1 MTKLPRPTGS
11 NRYVRWTVA
20 LALIGFATVGGTL
33 AVTEVHAVLGDQQ
46 SSRLA
51 MHSEVPTGSRP
62 AHDLVVADSGLPAGA
77 AKEHFSVERQ
87 RAGGHAAVRGEGRAP
102 KRQRAHVVVPPGEA
116 PGLPA
121 SMSEQGEQSMSWDQ
135 RYRIQHVIGQ
145 GQDVVIPQ
153 GDPTCGFRLDPA
165 EKQRV
170 TFRVDANAQDS
181 VLYLPTL
188 EVGALQIDGKPAIPG
203 QWYLISDG
211 MVLEAQRPTA
221 INIRPAQGKFLPLGG
236 SG

>member
-11 NRYVRWTVA
+11 KRYVRWTVA

-33 AVTEVHAVLGDQQ
+33 AVAEVHAVSGDNQR
-46 SSRLA
+46 SLLASR
-51 MHSEVPTGSRP
+51 SKVPTVSRP
-62 AHDLVVADSGLPAGA
+62 AHDLVVPGSGLPAGA
-77 AKEHFSVERQ
+77 VKEHFSVQAQ
-87 RAGGHAAVRGEGRAP
+87 RTGGYGAVRGEGRPP
-102 KRQRAHVVVPPGEA
+102 KRQRAHNVVPPAEA

-121 SMSEQGEQSMSWDQ
+121 TMSEHGEQSMSWDQ

-221 INIRPAQGKFLPLGG
+221 INIRPAQGKFFPLGG